1 MIIYKKGGCK
11 MTISEVS
18 RKYNITADTIRYYE
32 KEGLI
37 PAVPRDKNG
46 IRDFDENSCG
56 WIEFIK
62 CMRSAGLEIETLKRY
77 VSLFRQGTKTV
88 KERKILLEEQRNK
101 LLKKQE
107 DIKATLD
114 RLNYKI
120 EKYEEIEKGKL
131 KDFTEKP

>member
-1 MIIYKKGGCK
+1 

-37 PAVPRDKNG
+37 PTVPRNKNG

-88 KERKILLEEQRNK
+88 KERKILLEEQREK

>member
-1 MIIYKKGGCK
+1 

-18 RKYNITADTIRYYE
+18 KKYNITADTIRYYE
-32 KEGLI
+32 KEGLL
-37 PAVPRDKNG
+37 PKVPRDKNG
-46 IRDFDENSCG
+46 VRDFDENSCN
-56 WIEFIK
+56 WIEFIR
-62 CMRSAGLEIETLKRY
+62 CMRNAGLEIETLKKY
-77 VSLFRQGTKTV
+77 VELFRQGTKTV
-88 KERKILLEEQRNK
+88 KERKILLEEQREK

>member
-101 LLKKQE
+101 LLKKQG

>member
-1 MIIYKKGGCK
+1 

-18 RKYNITADTIRYYE
+18 KKYNITADTIRYYE

-37 PAVPRDKNG
+37 PTVPRNKNG

-88 KERKILLEEQRNK
+88 KERKILLEEQREK
-101 LLKKQE
+101 LLKNQE
-107 DIKATLD
+107 DIKDTLD

>member
-1 MIIYKKGGCK
+1 

-18 RKYNITADTIRYYE
+18 KKYNITADTIRYYE

-37 PAVPRDKNG
+37 PTVPRNKNG

-88 KERKILLEEQRNK
+88 KERKILLEEQREK

-107 DIKATLD
+107 ERA
-114 RLNYKI
+114 NF
-120 EKYEEIEKGKL
+120 GKSPRAIRNER
-131 KDFTEKP
+131 DENV

>member
-1 MIIYKKGGCK
+1 

-77 VSLFRQGTKTV
+77 VSLFRQGTATV
-88 KERKILLEEQRNK
+88 KERKILLIEQREK

-107 DIKATLD
+107 NIKATLD

-131 KDFTEKP
+131 KDFTEKT

>member
-1 MIIYKKGGCK
+1 

-18 RKYNITADTIRYYE
+18 KKYNITADTIRYYE

-37 PAVPRDKNG
+37 PTVPRNKNG

-62 CMRSAGLEIETLKRY
+62 CMRSAGLEIETLKRF

-88 KERKILLEEQRNK
+88 KERKILLEEQREK

>member
-1 MIIYKKGGCK
+1 

-62 CMRSAGLEIETLKRY
+62 CMRSVGLEIETLKRY
-77 VSLFRQGTKTV
+77 VSLFRQGTATV
-88 KERKILLEEQRNK
+88 KERKILLIEQREK

-107 DIKATLD
+107 NIKATLD

>member
-1 MIIYKKGGCK
+1 

-18 RKYNITADTIRYYE
+18 KKFNITADTIRYYE

-37 PAVPRDKNG
+37 PTVPRNKNG

-88 KERKILLEEQRNK
+88 KERKILLEEQREK

>member
-1 MIIYKKGGCK
+1 

-56 WIEFIK
+56 WVEFIK

-77 VSLFRQGTKTV
+77 VSLFRQGTATV
-88 KERKILLEEQRNK
+88 KERKILLIEQREK

-107 DIKATLD
+107 NIKATLD

>member
-1 MIIYKKGGCK
+1 

-37 PAVPRDKNG
+37 TAVPRDKNG

-77 VSLFRQGTKTV
+77 VSLFRQGTATV
-88 KERKILLEEQRNK
+88 RERKILLIEQREK

-107 DIKATLD
+107 NIKATLD

>member
-1 MIIYKKGGCK
+1 

-18 RKYNITADTIRYYE
+18 KKYNLTADTIRYYE

-37 PAVPRDKNG
+37 PRVPRNKNG
-46 IRDFDENSCG
+46 IRDFDNESCG

-62 CMRSAGLEIETLKRY
+62 CMRSAGLEIETLKKY
-77 VSLFRQGTKTV
+77 VSLFKEGTKTV
-88 KERKILLEEQRNK
+88 KERKILLIEQRDK
-101 LLKKQE
+101 LLKKQR
-107 DIKATLD
+107 DINTTID

-120 EKYEEIEKGKL
+120 DKYEEIEKGNI

>member
-1 MIIYKKGGCK
+1 

-62 CMRSAGLEIETLKRY
+62 CMRSAGLEIKTLKRY
-77 VSLFRQGTKTV
+77 VSLFRQGTATV
-88 KERKILLEEQRNK
+88 RERKILLIEQREK

-107 DIKATLD
+107 NIKATLD

>member
-1 MIIYKKGGCK
+1 

-18 RKYNITADTIRYYE
+18 KKYNITADTIRYYE

-77 VSLFRQGTKTV
+77 VSLFRQGTATV
-88 KERKILLEEQRNK
+88 KERKILLIEQREK

-107 DIKATLD
+107 NIKATLD

>member
-1 MIIYKKGGCK
+1 

-77 VSLFRQGTKTV
+77 VSLFRQGTATV
-88 KERKILLEEQRNK
+88 KERKILLIEQREK

-107 DIKATLD
+107 SIKATLD

>member
-1 MIIYKKGGCK
+1 

-18 RKYNITADTIRYYE
+18 KKYNLTADTIRYYE

-37 PAVPRDKNG
+37 PTVPRDKNG

-62 CMRSAGLEIETLKRY
+62 CMRSAGLEIETLKKY

-88 KERKILLEEQRNK
+88 KERKILLIEQREK

-107 DIKATLD
+107 DIKATSD

-131 KDFTEKP
+131 KDFAEKP

>member
-1 MIIYKKGGCK
+1 

-18 RKYNITADTIRYYE
+18 KKYNLTADTIRYYE

-37 PAVPRDKNG
+37 PTVPRDKNG

-62 CMRSAGLEIETLKRY
+62 CMRSAGLEIETLKKY

-88 KERKILLEEQRNK
+88 KERKILLIEQREK

-114 RLNYKI
+114 RLNYEI

-131 KDFTEKP
+131 KDFAEKP

>member
-1 MIIYKKGGCK
+1 

-18 RKYNITADTIRYYE
+18 KKYNITADTIRYYE

-37 PAVPRDKNG
+37 PTVPRNKNG

-56 WIEFIK
+56 WIELIK

-88 KERKILLEEQRNK
+88 KERKILLEEQREK

>member
-1 MIIYKKGGCK
+1 

-101 LLKKQE
+101 LLKKQG

-131 KDFTEKP
+131 KDFTEKT